1 MKLKHRQKYILL
13 LCVFLALAFLVG
25 CNKKSQDQSQNT
37 ESATLDSSGETNNDL
52 AENGTTEARAKNG
65 LIIKSDNP
73 IYTKSEVLEELNREV
88 ENLLK
93 TLDSM
98 DNIEDED
105 LDF

>member
-37 ESATLDSSGETNNDL
+37 ESSTLDSSEETNNGL
-52 AENGTTEARAKNG
+52 SKNGTEARVENG
-65 LIIKSDNP
+65 LVIKSDNP